1 MFTDT
6 EARALAAGAVIA
18 TFVPR
23 GSLTEGDE
31 VDVAGGR
38 PEPDAPVVSRFE
50 QHLTGPIPSGY
61 TAVVVSV
68 DPAAVLTSDDRPDL
82 CVYAQHGD
90 GDLIVLRVFGPN
102 GPVIDDETF
111 RANQLHVDEAV
122 GR

>member
-1 MFTDT
+1 M
-6 EARALAAGAVIA
+6 
-18 TFVPR
+18 
-23 GSLTEGDE
+23 
-31 VDVAGGR
+31 
-38 PEPDAPVVSRFE
+38 
-50 QHLTGPIPSGY
+50 
-61 TAVVVSV
+61 VSV
-68 DPAAVLTSDDRPDL
+68 DPAAVLTSDDLPDL